1 MPPAHAETLALGGDD
16 GGVVSE
22 AIEQR
27 GGELLVTSEDLG
39 PLAEGEVA
47 RDDDRPLLVAVGDEV
62 EEQLA
67 AGAIEGDESDLV
79 EEEEFD
85 AGKTALQA
93 GELALVAGFEEGAH
107 QIGRAP
113 EADVAPLSG
122 GLDAEGDSEVG
133 LAGADRPRE
142 DEVLGV
148 GDPAAAVG
156 DLCGV
161 HALGGV
167 EVEGVERLELGEA
180 RLAQALAHGRL
191 GAGGDFDG
199 EDLVQVL
206 LVRPVLLAGLAGE
219 ALVGAEQARHL
230 ERARLALDDLG
241 DDDAAHRE
249 PPRSAS
255 KSAAAAEGTSTP
267 CRLGGRLSSA
277 TVTSRAGCTRAR
289 WMGSPRASARATRCA
304 AIFSPCSSRPRSTC
318 AKARAACLGPCSS
331 TSERHADAKGSPN
344 SPTRSSAT

>member
-133 LAGADRPRE
+133 LAGADRPRARSAIC
-142 DEVLGV
+142 
-148 GDPAAAVG
+148 AAST
-156 DLCGV
+156 
-161 HALGGV
+161 
-167 EVEGVERLELGEA
+167 
-180 RLAQALAHGRL
+180 
-191 GAGGDFDG
+191 
-199 EDLVQVL
+199 
-206 LVRPVLLAGLAGE
+206 PSE
-219 ALVGAEQARHL
+219 ALKSKVSSVLSSGKRASRRRWRTADSAR
-230 ERARLALDDLG
+230 EA
-241 DDDAAHRE
+241 
-249 PPRSAS
+249 
-255 KSAAAAEGTSTP
+255 TSTERIS
-267 CRLGGRLSSA
+267 CRYSSC
-277 TVTSRAGCTRAR
+277 VQ
-289 WMGSPRASARATRCA
+289 
-304 AIFSPCSSRPRSTC
+304 CSSRAWR
-318 AKARAACLGPCSS
+318 ARPS
-331 TSERHADAKGSPN
+331 
-344 SPTRSSAT
+344 